1 MEADRL
7 SALDY
12 FRGMKSQEIDVVA
25 GAMREDAWWDGSV
38 VVQQGD
44 QKGSVYFVLEGSI
57 RVERRLE
64 NGEIVTVGHLGPGA
78 VFGILGVLDGAPRA
92 ATCAAQGTVRCAIMD
107 RKDFIDLM
115 NGSTPLA
122 MRFQMAVLRCLAR
135 DIRSTNS
142 RLTELAALP
151 SCKLTL
157 EDLEEV
163 FPA

>member
-1 MEADRL
+1 MDAERL
-7 SALDY
+7 SGLDY
-12 FRGMKSQEIDVVA
+12 FRGMKSQEIGVVA

-44 QKGSVYFVLEGSI
+44 QKGSVYFVLEGAI

-64 NGEIVTVGHLGPGA
+64 NGEIVSVGHLGPGA

-92 ATCAAQGTVRCAIMD
+92 ATCVAQGTVRCAIMD

-151 SCKLTL
+151 SCKLSL

-163 FPA
+163 FPS

>member
-1 MEADRL
+1 VEADRL
-7 SALDY
+7 SGLDY

-44 QKGSVYFVLEGSI
+44 QKGSVYFVLEGSV

-64 NGEIVTVGHLGPGA
+64 NGEIVAVGHLGPGA

-163 FPA
+163 FPT

>member
-1 MEADRL
+1 MDVQRL
-7 SALDY
+7 SGLDY
-12 FRGMKSQEIDVVA
+12 FSGMKAQEVEVVA

-57 RVERRLE
+57 QVERRLE
-64 NGEIVTVGHLGPGA
+64 NGEIVVVGHLGPGA

-92 ATCAAQGTVRCAIMD
+92 ATCVAQGTVRCAIMD
-107 RKDFIDLM
+107 RKDFLDLM
-115 NGSTPLA
+115 NGATPLA
-122 MRFQMAVLRCLAR
+122 MRFQVAVLRCLAR
-135 DIRSTNS
+135 DIRSTNG

-163 FPA
+163 FTD

>member
-1 MEADRL
+1 MDVQRL
-7 SALDY
+7 SDLDY
-12 FRGMKSQEIDVVA
+12 FSGMRAQEVEVVA

-57 RVERRLE
+57 QVERRLE
-64 NGEIVTVGHLGPGA
+64 NGEIVVVGHLGPGA

-92 ATCAAQGTVRCAIMD
+92 ATCVAQGTVRCAIMD
-107 RKDFIDLM
+107 RKDFLDLM
-115 NGSTPLA
+115 NGATPLA
-122 MRFQMAVLRCLAR
+122 MRFQVAVLRCLAR
-135 DIRSTNS
+135 DIRSTNG

-151 SCKLTL
+151 ACKLTL

-163 FPA
+163 FTD

>member
-1 MEADRL
+1 MDVERL
-7 SALDY
+7 SSLDY
-12 FRGMKSQEIDVVA
+12 FGGMKSQEIEVVA

-44 QKGSVYFVLEGSI
+44 QKGSVYFVLEGGI

-78 VFGILGVLDGAPRA
+78 VFGILGVLDGASRA
-92 ATCAAQGTVRCAIMD
+92 ATCVAQGTVRCAIMD
-107 RKDFIDLM
+107 RKDFLDLM
-115 NGSTPLA
+115 NGATPLA

-151 SCKLTL
+151 SCRLSL
-157 EDLEEV
+157 EDLEEAFSV
-163 FPA
+163 

>member
-1 MEADRL
+1 MDVERL
-7 SALDY
+7 SGLDY
-12 FRGMKSQEIDVVA
+12 FGGMKSQEIEVVA

-44 QKGSVYFVLEGSI
+44 QKGSVYFVLEGGI

-92 ATCAAQGTVRCAIMD
+92 ATCVAQGTVRCAIMD
-107 RKDFIDLM
+107 RKDFLDLM
-115 NGSTPLA
+115 NGATPLA

-151 SCKLTL
+151 SCRLSL
-157 EDLEEV
+157 EDLEEAFSV
-163 FPA
+163 

>member
-1 MEADRL
+1 MDTDRL
-7 SALDY
+7 TGLDY
-12 FRGMKSQEIDVVA
+12 FRGMKPQEIEVVA
-25 GAMREDAWWDGSV
+25 GAMREDAWWDASV

-64 NGEIVTVGHLGPGA
+64 NGEIVTVGRLGPGA

-92 ATCAAQGTVRCAIMD
+92 ATCIAEGTVRCAIMD
-107 RKDFIDLM
+107 RKDFLDLM

-135 DIRSTNS
+135 DIRSTNG

-163 FPA
+163 FTE